1 MIKILD
7 AEQTSLAEIL
17 ARTEDQ
23 RDISG
28 IVSRIIEDVRQSG
41 DEALRRYTKEF
52 DHTEIIAFEVPQ
64 SQIETAYETLDP
76 VLRAV
81 LEEAAENIRAFHQR

>member
-52 DHTEIIAFEVPQ
+52 DHTRSSPYGDYCIRG
-64 SQIETAYETLDP
+64 TAVSD
-76 VLRAV
+76 
-81 LEEAAENIRAFHQR
+81 

>member
-52 DHTEIIAFEVPQ
+52 DHAGIQSIRTVDGRGAVPPG
-64 SQIETAYETLDP
+64 I
-76 VLRAV
+76 
-81 LEEAAENIRAFHQR
+81 